1 MVRVSV
7 FKPCTLDYP
16 QHEKPVRY
24 TEDFLKEIASSTV
37 MSDLV
42 DAHYGKTIGQ
52 VSNLSLT
59 DGELFLDVPDEYGES
74 KFSPSFEN
82 LTLVDEGDYFL
93 ATKGSLVEVAITK
106 APRLDNSDDGG
117 SNMSKEGEGNN
128 LTNEYLA
135 KEVERLNK
143 EIAKKDLQIE
153 RNKEKLDKY
162 NELEKEVKTLRESE
176 EANKKLLDEQKPI
189 VESFKKFQEEEHEK
203 LLETASNGN
212 AELKEK
218 YAHFS
223 NDDLKLII
231 DTHVEDQ
238 PARGAGASNA
248 PGLNEGDGETDEE
261 AERKARNEAV
271 EKMFSDL
278 NFKEE

>member
-1 MVRVSV
+1 MVRVSI
-7 FKPCTLDYP
+7 FKPCTLEYP
-16 QHEKPVRY
+16 QLDKPVKY

-37 MSDLV
+37 FSNLV
-42 DAHYGKTIGQ
+42 DSHYGKTIGQ

-59 DGELFLDVPDEYGES
+59 DGELFLDVPDEYKES
-74 KFSPSFEN
+74 KFSPSFED
-82 LTLVDEGDYFL
+82 LDLVDEGDYLL
-93 ATKGSLVEVAITK
+93 ATKGVLVEVATTTV
-106 APRLDNSDDGG
+106 PRLDNSDEGG
-117 SNMSKEGEGNN
+117 SEMGEEGEGSK

-143 EIAKKDLQIE
+143 ELAKKDLQIS

-162 NELEKEVKTLRESE
+162 DELEKEVEELRESK
-176 EANKKLLDEQKPI
+176 EANEKLLEEQKPI
-189 VESFKKFQEEEHEK
+189 VENFKKFQKEEHEK
-203 LLETASNGN
+203 LLETASQGN

-238 PARGAGASNA
+238 PAKGAGANNA
-248 PGLNEGDGETDEE
+248 PGLNEGDGEDSE
-261 AERKARNEAV
+261 AAEQENRQKAV
-271 EKMFSDL
+271 EGMFSDL
-278 NFKEE
+278 FTQEE

>member
-16 QHEKPVRY
+16 QLDKPVKY

-37 MSDLV
+37 MSNLV
-42 DAHYGKTIGQ
+42 DSHYGKTIGQ

-59 DGELFLDVPDEYGES
+59 NGELFLEVPEEFQDS
-74 KFSPSFEN
+74 KFSPSFED
-82 LTLVDEGDYFL
+82 LDLVEEDDFFL
-93 ATKGSLVEVAITK
+93 ATKGSLVEVAITNV
-106 APRLDNSDDGG
+106 PRLDNSDEGG
-117 SNMSKEGEGNN
+117 SNMSEEGEGSK

-162 NELEKEVKTLRESE
+162 DELEKEVKTLRESE
-176 EANKKLLDEQKPI
+176 ENNKKLLDEQKPI

-203 LLETASNGN
+203 LLETASAGN

-238 PARGAGASNA
+238 PAKGAGANNA
-248 PGLNEGDGETDEE
+248 PGLNEGSGETDEE

-271 EKMFSDL
+271 EKMFSELD
-278 NFKEE
+278 FKED

>member
-1 MVRVSV
+1 MVRVSI

-16 QHEKPVRY
+16 QLEKPVKY

-37 MSDLV
+37 LSDLV
-42 DAHYGKTIGQ
+42 DEHYGKTIGQ

-59 DGELFLDVPDEYGES
+59 DGELFLDVPDEYKDS

-82 LTLVDEGDYFL
+82 LDLVDEGDYFL
-93 ATKGSLVEVAITK
+93 ATNGSLIEVATTK
-106 APRLDNSDDGG
+106 VPRLDNSDDGG
-117 SNMSKEGEGNN
+117 SKMADEGEGSK

-143 EIAKKDLQIE
+143 EIAKKDLAIE

-162 NELEKEVKTLRESE
+162 DELEKEVEELRESKE
-176 EANKKLLDEQKPI
+176 KNEKLLEEQKPI
-189 VESFKKFQEEEHEK
+189 VDSFKKFQEEEHEK
-203 LLETASNGN
+203 LLETASQGN
-212 AELKEK
+212 AELKER

-238 PARGAGASNA
+238 PAKGAGANNA
-248 PGLNEGDGETDEE
+248 PGLNEGNGDNSEE
-261 AERKARNEAV
+261 AKQEERQKAV
-271 EKMFSDL
+271 EGMFSDL
-278 NFKEE
+278 FTQEE